1 MYFKNK
7 VHSVSDGKRKSS
19 SSSSSSRKW
28 NSFFSVHSFYDV
40 IMPFFYIAK
49 VFGYFA
55 FTIVRTNSREKNIYR
70 TDILDVVLFVLNI
83 AINIAFLWTQIKFE
97 NVQPEATESL
107 IVDIGARIV
116 IIYSTCIAIV
126 SSIIVFL
133 FRRKIA
139 KVIGQIHEVDQE
151 VNTILQG

>member
-7 VHSVSDGKRKSS
+7 VHSVREGKRNSS
-19 SSSSSSRKW
+19 KW

-55 FTIVRTNSREKNIYR
+55 FTIVRTNPREKNIYR

-83 AINIAFLWTQIKFE
+83 VINIAFLWTMKFE
-97 NVQPEATESL
+97 NAQPDATESL
-107 IVDIGARIV
+107 ILDVGAHIV

-126 SSIIVFL
+126 SSIIVFV

-139 KVIGQIHEVDQE
+139 TVIGQIHQVDQE
-151 VNTILQG
+151 VK